1 MSAQE
6 HDQLTAAA
14 KLRALLKVLDITS
27 ESPRRYAAL
36 TAFAKKNGK
45 SDACEALTELR
56 NGFVHANEKRRKV
69 VFEADGRAAVFDAW
83 QLSLWYQEL
92 GLLRL
97 LRYQGSY
104 RNRTTAEWVG
114 QVEPVPWS
122 GRSCPS

>member
-1 MSAQE
+1 MR
-6 HDQLTAAA
+6 AA
-14 KLRALLKVLDITS
+14 KLRALLKALDIPS
-27 ESPRRYAAL
+27 ESPPRYAAL
-36 TAFAKKNGK
+36 TAFAEKNDK
-45 SDACEALTELR
+45 WDSCEALTELR

-69 VFEADGRAAVFDAW
+69 VFEADGRAAVFGAW

-92 GLLRL
+92 ALLRL

-122 GRSCPS
+122 GRSCPSAVERRTP